1 MKKPSFRV
9 RIALLSATIT
19 GASLIAFSLVFWW
32 LIYNAYLDR
41 LDAQLKNRLL
51 QTDHLQE
58 QPSLQVYETQL
69 THDFKDT
76 AIKIWVIDRDDYTQY
91 QSINGSDLNLQVSD
105 FFPFPLPPRH
115 DFGVPHDLDFPHDL
129 DIPHQ
134 PDFSRDSGVPHQ
146 PNFPRDLDIPR
157 PPRNHFPPPEPQL
170 KIINRRSSTGL
181 WRVGLVTFPHQKVA
195 IAVNLSIIDQ
205 EMLSVRNGFLV
216 SIPILLLLIA
226 GGSWALSGSALHSIQ
241 KLTNIIQQ
249 VTARG
254 LDQRIPLNTTD
265 IEFVE
270 LIQVFNQ
277 MLERLERSFKQASR
291 FSGDAAHEL
300 KTPLAIL
307 QGELE
312 QMLQKAETESSAQQ
326 ALSHL
331 LDEVRRLGGTTRKL
345 LLLSLAD
352 AGQMRVSQTRVNL
365 YPVLLD
371 MMEDIELLAP
381 HLIVKT
387 EINPELIVSGDQD
400 LLTQVFQNLI
410 SNAIKYNLPE
420 GWIKIQSYQRGKKVI
435 INISNASKDIPLKDR
450 DRLFDRF
457 YRGDPARTRQIEG
470 IGLGLSLAREIAHAH
485 QGDLT
490 LDPPQFGQ
498 TSFTFTLP
506 RFLDSIT

>member
-1 MKKPSFRV
+1 MKHHSFRV
-9 RIALLSATIT
+9 RIALLSATLT
-19 GASLIAFSLVFWW
+19 GASLIAFSLVFWG
-32 LIYNAYLDR
+32 LIYNAYLGR
-41 LDAQLKNRLL
+41 LDSEIKNKLL
-51 QTDHLQE
+51 ETNHLQE

-69 THDFKDT
+69 THNFNDT
-76 AIKIWVIDRDDYTQY
+76 PIIFWLIDREGYTRY
-91 QSINGSDLNLQVSD
+91 RSINGSDLNLQIYN
-105 FFPFPLPPRH
+105 FPPFPLPP
-115 DFGVPHDLDFPHDL
+115 
-129 DIPHQ
+129 
-134 PDFSRDSGVPHQ
+134 
-146 PNFPRDLDIPR
+146 PR
-157 PPRNHFPPPEPQL
+157 PPRPPDSFPPRRFPPPPPNSNPAPPPPPPPPQI
-170 KIINRRSSTGL
+170 KIITRRSPTGL

-205 EMLSVRNGFLV
+205 EMVSVRNGFLV

-226 GGSWALSGSALHSIQ
+226 GGSWALSGSALRPIQQLTKSIR
-241 KLTNIIQQ
+241 Q
-249 VTARG
+249 VTAKG
-254 LDQRIPLNTTD
+254 LDQRVPISTTD

-312 QMLQKAETESSAQQ
+312 QMLQHAETESSTQQ

-352 AGQMRVSQTRVNL
+352 AGQMRLYETQVNL
-365 YPVLLD
+365 SPVLAE
-371 MMEDIELLAP
+371 MIEDIELLAP
-381 HLIVKT
+381 DLVIKN
-387 EINPELIVSGDQD
+387 EINPNLIVSGDQD
-400 LLTQVFQNLI
+400 LLTQVIQNLI

-420 GWIKIQSYQRGKKVI
+420 GWIKIQGYQRGKNVI
-435 INISNASKDIPLKDR
+435 INVSNASKDIPIKDR

-470 IGLGLSLAREIAHAH
+470 IGLGLSLAREIARAH

-490 LDPPQFGQ
+490 LDPPQLGQ
-498 TSFTFTLP
+498 TAFTLTLP
-506 RFLDSIT
+506 KTGSKLL

>member
-1 MKKPSFRV
+1 MKRHSFRV
-9 RIALLSATIT
+9 RIALLSATLT
-19 GASLIAFSLVFWW
+19 GASLIAFSLVFWG
-32 LIYNAYLDR
+32 LIYHAYLGR
-41 LDAQLKNRLL
+41 LDAEIKNKLL
-51 QTDHLQE
+51 ETDHIEE

-69 THDFKDT
+69 TRDFKNT
-76 AIKIWVIDRDDYTQY
+76 PIKILVLDRDGYTRY
-91 QSINGSDLNLQVSD
+91 QSINGSDLNLQISD
-105 FFPFPLPPRH
+105 FLPFFLPP
-115 DFGVPHDLDFPHDL
+115 GYDLDIPDQRDFPHDL

-134 PDFSRDSGVPHQ
+134 PDFSRDLGVPHQ
-146 PNFPRDLDIPR
+146 PNFPHDLDISR
-157 PPRNHFPPPEPQL
+157 PPRHRFPPQL
-170 KIINRRSSTGL
+170 KIITRRSPTGL

-205 EMLSVRNGFLV
+205 EMVSVRNGFLV

-226 GGSWALSGSALHSIQ
+226 GGSWALSGSALRPIQQLTKTIQ
-241 KLTNIIQQ
+241 KVKVQ
-249 VTARG
+249 G
-254 LDQRIPLNTTD
+254 LDQRVPISTTD
-265 IEFVE
+265 REFVE

-312 QMLQKAETESSAQQ
+312 QMLQKAETESSTQQ

-352 AGQMRVSQTRVNL
+352 AGQMRIYQTQVNL

-371 MMEDIELLAP
+371 MMEDIELLDP
-381 HLIVKT
+381 DLTIKT
-387 EINPELIVSGDQD
+387 EINPELIVLGDQD
-400 LLTQVFQNLI
+400 LLTQVIQNLI

-420 GWIKIQSYQRGKKVI
+420 GWIKIKSYHRGKKVI
-435 INISNASKDIPLKDR
+435 INVSNASKDIPLKDR
-450 DRLFDRF
+450 DHLFDRF
-457 YRGDPARTRQIEG
+457 YRGDPARTHQIEG

-490 LDPPQFGQ
+490 LDPPQLGE
-498 TSFTFTLP
+498 TAFTFTLP
-506 RFLDSIT
+506 KA

>member
-9 RIALLSATIT
+9 RIALLSATLT

-32 LIYNAYLDR
+32 LIYNAYLGR
-41 LDAQLKNRLL
+41 LDAQLKNQLL

-69 THDFKDT
+69 TRDFKDT
-76 AIKIWVIDRDDYTQY
+76 PIKIWVLDRHGYTRY

-105 FFPFPLPPRH
+105 FIPLSLPL
-115 DFGVPHDLDFPHDL
+115 FHDLDDHHKSDFHRDLDDHHESDFLHDL
-129 DIPHQ
+129 DIP
-134 PDFSRDSGVPHQ
+134 P
-146 PNFPRDLDIPR
+146 
-157 PPRNHFPPPEPQL
+157 PPRRRLPRLPPEF
-170 KIINRRSSTGL
+170 KIITRRSPTGL

-205 EMLSVRNGFLV
+205 EMTSVRNGFLV

-226 GGSWALSGSALHSIQ
+226 GGSWALSGSALRPIQELTKSIQ
-241 KLTNIIQQ
+241 K
-249 VTARG
+249 VTVQG
-254 LDQRIPLNTTD
+254 LDQRVPISTTD
-265 IEFVE
+265 MEFVE

-312 QMLQKAETESSAQQ
+312 QMLQKAETESSTQQ

-352 AGQMRVSQTRVNL
+352 AGQMRIYQTQVNL

-381 HLIVKT
+381 DLIIKT
-387 EINPELIVSGDQD
+387 EIDPELIVLGDQD
-400 LLTQVFQNLI
+400 LLTQVIQNLI

-420 GWIKIQSYQRGKKVI
+420 GWIKIKSYQQGKKVI
-435 INISNASKDIPLKDR
+435 INVSNASKDIPLKDR

-470 IGLGLSLAREIAHAH
+470 IGLGLSLAREIARAH

-490 LDPPQFGQ
+490 LDPPQLGQ
-498 TSFTFTLP
+498 TDFTFFHFYP
-506 RFLDSIT
+506 S

>member
-19 GASLIAFSLVFWW
+19 GASLIAFSFVFWW
-32 LIYNAYLDR
+32 LIYNAYSGR
-41 LDAQLKNRLL
+41 LDAELKNKLL
-51 QTDHLQE
+51 QTNHLQE
-58 QPSLQVYETQL
+58 QPSLEVYETQL
-69 THDFKDT
+69 TRDFKDT
-76 AIKIWVIDRDDYTQY
+76 PIKIWVLDRDGYTRY
-91 QSINGSDLNLQVSD
+91 QSINGSDLNLQVSN
-105 FFPFPLPPRH
+105 FP
-115 DFGVPHDLDFPHDL
+115 DFPHPPRP
-129 DIPHQ
+129 PHP
-134 PDFSRDSGVPHQ
+134 PDFPNDFGFPDDLGFPH
-146 PNFPRDLDIPR
+146 PPR
-157 PPRNHFPPPEPQL
+157 PPRNPLPPIPPQL
-170 KIINRRSSTGL
+170 KIITRRSPTGL
-181 WRVGLVTFPHQKVA
+181 WRVGLVSFPDQKVA

-205 EMLSVRNGFLV
+205 EMASVRNGFLV

-381 HLIVKT
+381 DLIIKT
-387 EINPELIVSGDQD
+387 EIDPELIVLGDQD
-400 LLTQVFQNLI
+400 LLTQVVQNLI

>member
-19 GASLIAFSLVFWW
+19 GASLIAFSFVFWW
-32 LIYNAYLDR
+32 LIYNAYSGR
-41 LDAQLKNRLL
+41 LDAELKNKLL
-51 QTDHLQE
+51 QTNHLQE
-58 QPSLQVYETQL
+58 QPSLEVYETQL
-69 THDFKDT
+69 TRDFKDT
-76 AIKIWVIDRDDYTQY
+76 PIKIWVLDRDGYTRY
-91 QSINGSDLNLQVSD
+91 QSINGSDLNLQVSN
-105 FFPFPLPPRH
+105 FP
-115 DFGVPHDLDFPHDL
+115 DFPHPPRP
-129 DIPHQ
+129 PHP
-134 PDFSRDSGVPHQ
+134 PDFPNDFGFPDDLGFPH
-146 PNFPRDLDIPR
+146 PPR
-157 PPRNHFPPPEPQL
+157 PPRNPLPPIPPQL
-170 KIINRRSSTGL
+170 KIITRRSPTGL
-181 WRVGLVTFPHQKVA
+181 WRVGLVSFPDQKVA

-205 EMLSVRNGFLV
+205 EMASVRNGFLV

-381 HLIVKT
+381 DLIIKT
-387 EINPELIVSGDQD
+387 EIDPELIVLGDQD
-400 LLTQVFQNLI
+400 LLTQVVQNLI

-490 LDPPQFGQ
+490 LDPPQLGQ

-506 RFLDSIT
+506 HFLDSIT

>member
-1 MKKPSFRV
+1 MKHQSFRV
-9 RIALLSATIT
+9 RIALLSAILT
-19 GASLIAFSLVFWW
+19 GASLIAFSLVFWG
-32 LIYNAYLDR
+32 LIYHAYLGR
-41 LDAQLKNRLL
+41 LDAELKNKLL
-51 QTDHLQE
+51 ETDHLQE
-58 QPSLQVYETQL
+58 QPSLPIYETQL

-76 AIKIWVIDRDDYTQY
+76 PIKIWVLDRDGYTRY
-91 QSINGSDLNLQVSD
+91 QSINGSDLNLQVSNFPNFPD
-105 FFPFPLPPRH
+105 FPHPP
-115 DFGVPHDLDFPHDL
+115 DFPHDS
-129 DIPHQ
+129 
-134 PDFSRDSGVPHQ
+134 DFSRP
-146 PNFPRDLDIPR
+146 PRSPRLPR
-157 PPRNHFPPPEPQL
+157 PPRLPHNRFPPPPPQL
-170 KIINRRSSTGL
+170 KIITRRSPTGL

-205 EMLSVRNGFLV
+205 EMTSVRNGFLV

-226 GGSWALSGSALHSIQ
+226 GGSWALAGSALRPIQ
-241 KLTNIIQQ
+241 ELTKSIQQ
-249 VTARG
+249 VTVQG
-254 LDQRIPLNTTD
+254 LDQRVPVSTTD
-265 IEFVE
+265 MEFVE

-312 QMLQKAETESSAQQ
+312 QMLQKAETESSTQQ

-331 LDEVRRLGGTTRKL
+331 LDEVRRLGVTTRKL

-352 AGQMRVSQTRVNL
+352 AGQMRIYQTRVNL

-371 MMEDIELLAP
+371 MMEDIELLDP
-381 HLIVKT
+381 DLTIKT
-387 EINPELIVSGDQD
+387 EIDPELIVLGDQD
-400 LLTQVFQNLI
+400 LLTQVIQNLI

-420 GWIKIQSYQRGKKVI
+420 GWIKIKSYQRGKKVI
-435 INISNASKDIPLKDR
+435 INVSNASKDIHIKDR

-470 IGLGLSLAREIAHAH
+470 IGLGLSLAREIARAH

-490 LDPPQFGQ
+490 LDSLQLGQ
-498 TSFTFTLP
+498 TAFTLTLP
-506 RFLDSIT
+506 KA

>member
-19 GASLIAFSLVFWW
+19 GASLIAFSFVFWW
-32 LIYNAYLDR
+32 LIYNAYSGR
-41 LDAQLKNRLL
+41 LDAELKNKLL
-51 QTDHLQE
+51 QTNHLQE
-58 QPSLQVYETQL
+58 QPSLEVYETQL
-69 THDFKDT
+69 TRDFKDT
-76 AIKIWVIDRDDYTQY
+76 PIKIWVLDRDGYTRY
-91 QSINGSDLNLQVSD
+91 QSINGSDLNLQVSN
-105 FFPFPLPPRH
+105 FP
-115 DFGVPHDLDFPHDL
+115 DFPHPPRP
-129 DIPHQ
+129 PHP
-134 PDFSRDSGVPHQ
+134 PDFPNDFGFPDDLGFPH
-146 PNFPRDLDIPR
+146 PPR
-157 PPRNHFPPPEPQL
+157 PPRNPLPPIPPQL
-170 KIINRRSSTGL
+170 KIITRRSPTGL
-181 WRVGLVTFPHQKVA
+181 WRVGLVSFPDQKVA

-205 EMLSVRNGFLV
+205 EMASVRNGFLV

-345 LLLSLAD
+345 LLLS
-352 AGQMRVSQTRVNL
+352 
-365 YPVLLD
+365 
-371 MMEDIELLAP
+371 
-381 HLIVKT
+381 
-387 EINPELIVSGDQD
+387 
-400 LLTQVFQNLI
+400 
-410 SNAIKYNLPE
+410 
-420 GWIKIQSYQRGKKVI
+420 
-435 INISNASKDIPLKDR
+435 
-450 DRLFDRF
+450 
-457 YRGDPARTRQIEG
+457 
-470 IGLGLSLAREIAHAH
+470 
-485 QGDLT
+485 
-490 LDPPQFGQ
+490 
-498 TSFTFTLP
+498 
-506 RFLDSIT
+506 